1 MLNRRHLRIRVLQ
14 FVYSWKKS
22 NLTDIVVLEKQF
34 LKSLNK
40 VEELYLFLLLYILEV
55 RDFAENYSED
65 SKKKQLPTDNDL
77 NPNTK
82 FINNLFLTKLRDESV
97 LIGKA
102 GHSKLSFADENNMI
116 KSIYFKMVES
126 EVYISYMNEEIV
138 DFETDKKFIVKLFSK
153 VLIEMEVFQDFLSEQ
168 DIFWDDDFPFICSMV
183 IKTIKDSN
191 TDKIELFE
199 LFKDTDEKDFAV
211 NLLRQSII
219 HSEEFA
225 ELISSKTKNWD
236 LDRVAQ
242 MDLILMQMA
251 LSELLK
257 MPSVPVKVTINEYI
271 ELAKYYSTPN
281 SKNFVN
287 GILDSL
293 LIELKREGA
302 IKKMGRG
309 LIE

>member
-14 FVYSWKKS
+14 LVYSWKKS
-22 NLTDIVVLEKQF
+22 NESDIVVLEKQF

-40 VEELYLFLLLYILEV
+40 VEELYLLLLMYVLEV
-55 RDFAENYSED
+55 RDFAENYSES
-65 SKKKQLPTDNDL
+65 SKNKQLPSDNDL

-82 FINNLFLTKLRDESV
+82 FINNLFLQKLRDESG
-97 LIGKA
+97 LINKA
-102 GHSKLSFADENNMI
+102 GHSKLSFSDQQNMI
-116 KSIYFKMVES
+116 KSIYFKMIES
-126 EVYISYMNEEIV
+126 ELYKEYMNSETI
-138 DFETDKKFIVKLFSK
+138 DFDSEKKFIVKLFSK
-153 VLIEMEVFQDFLSEQ
+153 ELIEMEVFQDFLSEQ

-183 IKTIKDSN
+183 IKTIKDST